1 MTYIFLKNIIGIVD
15 MLFISIIFE
24 KNISDD
30 TLSDIPYILAIVVVK
45 KNRVYVFFIQKPIF
59 DLKHLEKDI
68 NIFKKKIHK
77 WP

>member
-1 MTYIFLKNIIGIVD
+1 

-24 KNISDD
+24 KNILDD

-45 KNRVYVFFIQKPIF
+45 KIGSMFFFIQKPIF

-68 NIFKKKIHK
+68 NIFKKKN
-77 WP
+77 P